1 MDLKA
6 LVQTAN
12 QIAQEK
18 KIEPEKIFE
27 VVEKALAAAYKREYS
42 SRNANVRAKLDVKT
56 GKMEFFEVK
65 EVVDESVVRFDGEEE
80 IADSEDK
87 LPRYH
92 EERHI
97 LLEEA
102 RKIKPDV
109 QLGEEMEFSL
119 PEHNDFGRIAAGTA
133 KQVIIQRLR
142 EAEQESVVEEFKDR
156 EGQVVSGTVQR
167 IERGNVYIDLGRAIG
182 IMFYNETIPGE
193 HYRIGER
200 LRFYVVA
207 VQKGSPRF
215 PEVVLSRSHPRFI
228 IKLFEME
235 VPEIADGTV
244 EIKAI
249 AREAGSRTKIAVASN
264 HEAVDAVGSVVGQHG
279 TRIMTVTN
287 ELGPERIDVVGWS
300 PDTETFIKNALAPA
314 KVHRVEVT
322 EHREVK
328 VFVPDDQ
335 LSLAIG
341 KGGQNV
347 RLAAKLTG
355 WKIDVRSE
363 SRPDE
368 EQAGGVAGDREEK
381 AVKEAAAEDYQEAK
395 AESEAAPEPQAEA
408 ESEPGPEAEK
418 IEAENAGDVESEE
431 N

>member
-1 MDLKA
+1 
-6 LVQTAN
+6 VN

-18 KIEPEKIFE
+18 KIEPEKIFD

-42 SRNANVRAKLDVKT
+42 ERNANVRAKLDIET
-56 GKMEFFEVK
+56 GKMRFVQVK
-65 EVVDESVVRFDGEEE
+65 DVVDEATVRFEAEEE
-80 IADSEDK
+80 TADSEDK
-87 LPRYH
+87 LPRFN

-102 RKIKPDV
+102 KKIKPDAV
-109 QLGEEMEFSL
+109 VGDEMEFPL
-119 PEHNDFGRIAAGTA
+119 PEQENFGRIAAGTA

-156 EGQVVSGTVQR
+156 EGQIVSGTVQR
-167 IERGNVYIDLGRAIG
+167 MERGNVYIDLGRAVG

-228 IKLFEME
+228 VKLFELE

-244 EIKAI
+244 EIKVI

-300 PDTETFIKNALAPA
+300 EDIGTFIKNALAPA
-314 KVHRVEVT
+314 RVHRVE
-322 EHREVK
+322 ELQRREVR

-368 EQAGGVAGDREEK
+368 AQEGGVAEVEQKTSEAEEDEETPAKSIGEPALEEQAGGNVEEK
-381 AVKEAAAEDYQEAK
+381 
-395 AESEAAPEPQAEA
+395 SE
-408 ESEPGPEAEK
+408 
-418 IEAENAGDVESEE
+418 
-431 N
+431 

>member
-6 LVQTAN
+6 LVQTVN
-12 QIAQEK
+12 QISQEK
-18 KIEPEKIFE
+18 KIEPERIFD

-42 SRNANVRAKLDVKT
+42 ERNANVKARLDIET
-56 GKMEFFEVK
+56 GKMEFLQVK
-65 EVVDESVVRFDGEEE
+65 EIVDDSMVRFDSEED

-87 LPRYH
+87 LPRFN

-102 RKIKPDV
+102 KKTKPDAV
-109 QLGEEMEFSL
+109 LGGEIEFPL
-119 PEHNDFGRIAAGTA
+119 PEHENFGRIAAGTA

-156 EGQVVSGTVQR
+156 EGQIVSGTVQR
-167 IERGNVYIDLGRAIG
+167 MERGNVYIDLGRAVG

-193 HYRIGER
+193 HYRVGER

-244 EIKAI
+244 EMKAI

-264 HEAVDAVGSVVGQHG
+264 HDAVDAVGSVVGQHG
-279 TRIMTVTN
+279 TRIMMVTN

-300 PDTETFIKNALAPA
+300 PDINVFIKNALAPA
-314 KVHRVEVT
+314 RVHRME
-322 EHREVK
+322 ELERREVR

-363 SRPDE
+363 SKPDE
-368 EQAGGVAGDREEK
+368 TQEGGVAEVASVETGAEEPEDAEAVSEAHDNAEPVVNDEPGEEK
-381 AVKEAAAEDYQEAK
+381 SVGETP
-395 AESEAAPEPQAEA
+395 SE
-408 ESEPGPEAEK
+408 K
-418 IEAENAGDVESEE
+418 
-431 N
+431 

>member
-1 MDLKA
+1 MDLKT
-6 LVQTAN
+6 LVQTVN

-18 KIEPEKIFE
+18 KIEPEKIFD

-42 SRNANVRAKLDVKT
+42 ERNANVRAKLDIET
-56 GKMEFFEVK
+56 GKMRFVQVK
-65 EVVDESVVRFDGEEE
+65 DVVDEATVRFEAEEE
-80 IADSEDK
+80 TADSEDK
-87 LPRYH
+87 LPRFN

-102 RKIKPDV
+102 KKIKPDAV
-109 QLGEEMEFSL
+109 VGDEMEFPL
-119 PEHNDFGRIAAGTA
+119 PEQENFGRIAAGTA

-156 EGQVVSGTVQR
+156 EGQIVSGTVQR
-167 IERGNVYIDLGRAIG
+167 MERGNVYIDLGRAVG

-228 IKLFEME
+228 VKLFELE

-244 EIKAI
+244 EIKVI

-300 PDTETFIKNALAPA
+300 EDIGTFIKNALAPA
-314 KVHRVEVT
+314 RVHRVE
-322 EHREVK
+322 ELQRREVR

-368 EQAGGVAGDREEK
+368 AQEGGVAEVEQKTSEAEEDEETPAKSIGEPALEEQAGGNVEEK
-381 AVKEAAAEDYQEAK
+381 
-395 AESEAAPEPQAEA
+395 SE
-408 ESEPGPEAEK
+408 
-418 IEAENAGDVESEE
+418 
-431 N
+431 

>member
-6 LVQTAN
+6 LVQTVN

-18 KIEPEKIFE
+18 KIEPGRIFD
-27 VVEKALAAAYKREYS
+27 VVEKALAAAYKREYFE
-42 SRNANVRAKLDVKT
+42 RNANVRAKLDVKT
-56 GKMEFFEVK
+56 GKMEFFQVK
-65 EVVDESVVRFDGEEE
+65 EVVDGSTVRFEGDEED
-80 IADSEDK
+80 IGDSEDK
-87 LPRYH
+87 LPRFN

-102 RKIKPDV
+102 RKINPNV
-109 QLGEEMEFSL
+109 ALGDEMEFPL
-119 PEHNDFGRIAAGTA
+119 PEQENFGRIAAGTA

-167 IERGNVYIDLGRAIG
+167 MERGNVYIDLGRAVG

-193 HYRIGER
+193 HYRVGER

-215 PEVVLSRSHPRFI
+215 PEVVLSRSHPRFMV
-228 IKLFEME
+228 KLFELE

-300 PDTETFIKNALAPA
+300 PDINVFIKNALAPA
-314 KVHRVEVT
+314 RVHGIEELER
-322 EHREVK
+322 REVR

-363 SRPDE
+363 SKPDE
-368 EQAGGVAGDREEK
+368 TQEGGVAEVASNKEPEKSEGVEE
-381 AVKEAAAEDYQEAK
+381 AGSSDKEA
-395 AESEAAPEPQAEA
+395 
-408 ESEPGPEAEK
+408 
-418 IEAENAGDVESEE
+418 VE
-431 N
+431 

>member
-1 MDLKA
+1 MDLKS
-6 LVQTAN
+6 LVQTVN

-18 KIEPEKIFE
+18 KIEPERIFD

-42 SRNANVRAKLDVKT
+42 SRNANVKAKLDVHT
-56 GKMEFFEVK
+56 GKMSFFQVK
-65 EVVDESVVRFDGEEE
+65 EVVDETTVRFEGGEE

-87 LPRYH
+87 LPRFS

-102 RKIKPDV
+102 KKINTDAKVGD
-109 QLGEEMEFSL
+109 EMEFPL
-119 PEHNDFGRIAAGTA
+119 PDQDNFGRIAAGTA

-142 EAEQESVVEEFKDR
+142 EAEQESVIGEFKDK
-156 EGQVVSGTVQR
+156 EGQVVSGAVQR
-167 IERGNVYIDLGRAIG
+167 IERGNVYIDLGRAVG

-228 IKLFEME
+228 TKLFEME

-300 PDTETFIKNALAPA
+300 ENIETFIKNALAPA
-314 KVHRVEVT
+314 RVHRVE
-322 EHREVK
+322 ELERREVR

-363 SRPDE
+363 SRPNE
-368 EQAGGVAGDREEK
+368 TQEGGI
-381 AVKEAAAEDYQEAK
+381 AEV
-395 AESEAAPEPQAEA
+395 
-408 ESEPGPEAEK
+408 EPGGGEGGE
-418 IEAENAGDVESEE
+418 ETAGQVGGEE
-431 N
+431 NVAETEE

>member
-1 MDLKA
+1 M
-6 LVQTAN
+6 
-12 QIAQEK
+12 
-18 KIEPEKIFE
+18 
-27 VVEKALAAAYKREYS
+27 
-42 SRNANVRAKLDVKT
+42 
-56 GKMEFFEVK
+56 
-65 EVVDESVVRFDGEEE
+65 
-80 IADSEDK
+80 
-87 LPRYH
+87 
-92 EERHI
+92 
-97 LLEEA
+97 
-102 RKIKPDV
+102 
-109 QLGEEMEFSL
+109 
-119 PEHNDFGRIAAGTA
+119 
-133 KQVIIQRLR
+133 
-142 EAEQESVVEEFKDR
+142 
-156 EGQVVSGTVQR
+156 
-167 IERGNVYIDLGRAIG
+167 
-182 IMFYNETIPGE
+182 
-193 HYRIGER
+193 
-200 LRFYVVA
+200 
-207 VQKGSPRF
+207 
-215 PEVVLSRSHPRFI
+215 
-228 IKLFEME
+228 
-235 VPEIADGTV
+235 
-244 EIKAI
+244 
-249 AREAGSRTKIAVASN
+249 
-264 HEAVDAVGSVVGQHG
+264 
-279 TRIMTVTN
+279 
-287 ELGPERIDVVGWS
+287 GPERIDVVGWS

-408 ESEPGPEAEK
+408 ESEPEPEAEK